1 MQLLKFVILIPAV
14 IGSIYMENRK
24 IREIKL
30 KEDMSL
36 CNYVLTKLPKL
47 QNNTPI
53 IPYKKLY
60 KNETQT
66 TMHYLSTKTYYCLDN
81 LTAIIID
88 VIVYLF
94 VFIWFLYTLR
104 YPMP

>member
-14 IGSIYMENRK
+14 IGSTYMENRK

-36 CNYVLTKLPKL
+36 CNYVLTKFPKP

-53 IPYKKLY
+53 ITYQELY

-66 TMHYLSTKTYYCLDN
+66 TMHHLSTKTYYCLDN

-94 VFIWFLYTLR
+94 VFIWFVCTLR